1 MTVSLYIYP
10 SSSSSKGNALDLT
23 KTDVSLERVFTK
35 KGSDDKDVK
44 KTYSYPVSLTH
55 LDYDKKI
62 YEPCL
67 INVVA
72 SVGYA
77 TIKTDT
83 DTTGTK
89 STTLPT
95 HSELVEFFTR
105 MKVELVVDS
114 TTIAKNYFVY
124 KVHTKR
130 QKDTTS
136 SVTVELEIYSED
148 KLLTLEKYSKAYTGK
163 KLGTDIFKNE
173 IVKYDITNTDTEKA
187 YKVNLQMLAYDT
199 DEKDDDDKAIKNELR
214 QPYLVQ
220 YNETFYDFLRRTA
233 NRCGEF
239 LYFEDGKLN
248 LGLTKTDK
256 TSTDYLQDAVSY
268 NFDSLYA
275 NSVFSDNKEVEYYN
289 YNYLKNKNKDSK
301 HHAESGK
308 YHFSAPLATDEYLD
322 SIGKDYTSW
331 ADEQDFRKDAMMHLI
346 KVLSGTSLVQI
357 GINAVATILEH
368 NKEVLYDQWTK
379 NTDYKEENIEPY
391 ESKDDLKDQW
401 NSDESELSQFA
412 TAIDQSTSDI
422 SSSDINMN
430 SAFYALIRQAEKTIG
445 EVGEEAL
452 FIDFGSS
459 AKSLSLGDIIKG
471 EDRQYVVVQI
481 NGSYEYKAK
490 DGSTT
495 NKELVTTQQVVA
507 IPLYEVTADSTTNYI
522 PVPPALPQVCVRESQ
537 PQLAFIT
544 HNIDPRKI
552 GRVRVR
558 FAWQEKNDDPSPW
571 VRVSLPFATDGGGVK
586 FKPATDDEVLVS
598 FEEGN
603 VERPYVSGF
612 LLSERSNQ
620 SWGYMP
626 DRAIMSKNGHG
637 ITFEDGNSLSFFTN
651 LVPAAGFIAS
661 FFPEFMWPS
670 CMEENKHVGAL
681 AGGMSLRDQ
690 YGLYEISMSSDERS
704 ISVQSSMGNV
714 EVNAFTGITISA
726 PNGDI
731 KIEGKNVEIA
741 ASNTVKITSGKALE
755 DRFISLK
762 KPLKETLSEWVVER
776 LLDLTLFRTLI
787 EAVLRPIDGTTTIK
801 SFTFVQI
808 EAGKGSVEFPVE
820 ASSHQKAAPQKLT
833 RSIDCITTTIEGF
846 VSQINTSAQT
856 LSQNFKTLE
865 DMSGTGDNLVNKDE
879 KVIKISDIVD
889 KIKANQDIQDA
900 DYKWDQNK
908 LQDETFDKNSV
919 LEEVKKQ
926 TKLNEKPIETGKD
939 ANNVPYQCPDPKD
952 TKKKIT
958 TDKFTK
964 DSKLWDD
971 TYDKLVKDGEA
982 LVAKANEEK
991 KKKREEL
998 TKCVAALV
1006 TQYKNVAKLI
1016 ADVEKN
1022 GLTLTASS
1030 AEIYS
1035 KTATS
1040 TLKSV
1045 NDIIKSEDSAMYK
1058 DLKEYSFK
1066 KSTDFKE
1073 LDESC
1078 KKKWRRRALSTF
1090 VGNVMTEF
1098 NTDLAA
1104 VDAIKTALSKP
1115 DDYADDKKWADYIDA
1130 VLNENVNAVSKP
1142 VNKLSKIL
1150 TPFKDWFMENFL
1162 DAWIDTFY
1170 NRRRWATG
1178 MEGQIL
1184 MSDSPSKTIHIK
1196 QDGTVESLTNLTVS
1210 GKYVR
1215 NIKNK
1220 LKSI

>member
-275 NSVFSDNKEVEYYN
+275 NSVFSDDKEVEYYN
-289 YNYLKNKNKDSK
+289 YNYLNNENGDSK
-301 HHAESGK
+301 HHAKSGS
-308 YHFSAPLATDEYLD
+308 YHYSDPLAADEYLD
-322 SIGKDYTSW
+322 LINGLRHTGW
-331 ADEQDFRKDAMMHLI
+331 WDEQDWGKNVMMHLI
-346 KVLSGTSLVQI
+346 KVLSGTSLGQI
-357 GINAVATILEH
+357 TANAVLTIAEH
-368 NKEVLYDQWTK
+368 NKEIIYEALRM
-379 NTDYKEENIEPY
+379 NHDYRKENIRDY
-391 ESKDDLKDQW
+391 RGKDDLKDQW
-401 NSDESELSQFA
+401 KDDSIINDLSQFA
-412 TAIDQSTSDI
+412 TATDQKTSDI
-422 SSSDINMN
+422 TSSDINMN
-430 SAFYALIRQAEKTIG
+430 ATFYSLIRKAEKTIG

-471 EDRQYVVVQI
+471 EGRQYVVVQI

-495 NKELVTTQQVVA
+495 TKELVTTQQVVA

-537 PQLAFIT
+537 PQLAFVT
-544 HNIDPRKI
+544 HTVDPKMI
-552 GRVRVR
+552 GRVRIR
-558 FAWQEKNDDPSPW
+558 FAWQEDKDDPSPW
-571 VRVSLPFATDGGGVK
+571 VRVSMPFATNGGGVK
-586 FKPATDDEVLVS
+586 FKPDKDDEVLVS

-603 VERPYVSGF
+603 VERPYVSGY

-620 SWGYMP
+620 SWGHMP
-626 DRAIMSKNGHG
+626 NRAIMSRNGHG
-637 ITFEDGNSLSFFTN
+637 ITFSDPTSVGFFTN
-651 LVPAAGFIAS
+651 LVPAVDFVTSIV
-661 FFPEFMWPS
+661 PEFFWPS
-670 CMEENKHVGAL
+670 FTEAHRVAAL
-681 AGGMSLRDQ
+681 AGGMTLRDQ
-690 YGLYEISMSSDERS
+690 YGLYEISMSSDKRS
-704 ISVQSSMGNV
+704 VSIQSSMGNV

-755 DRFISLK
+755 SRYKSFWDPF
-762 KPLKETLSEWVVER
+762 KETLQDWVVEKI
-776 LLDLTLFRTLI
+776 LDMTLIRTLV
-787 EAVLRPIDGTTTIK
+787 ETVLRPIDGTTSIK

-808 EAGKGSVEFPVE
+808 EAGEGSVEYEVDKYAYE
-820 ASSHQKAAPQKLT
+820 TESAPKKFNKTVDLLTTFVSNEVVKIKTELDSLKSKLT
-833 RSIDCITTTIEGF
+833 SFEG
-846 VSQINTSAQT
+846 
-856 LSQNFKTLE
+856 
-865 DMSGTGDNLVNKDE
+865 MSGPGADMVNKDSNVITIDTICDKVKSSE
-879 KVIKISDIVD
+879 KPADTDYNWAANQLENETFDSD
-889 KIKANQDIQDA
+889 KIKEKVKNDTGFEKMPLATEKDKNDIPYTDTVTNKTTEQFDKDCKAYSDSFKKHKDDELNRISKANQ
-900 DYKWDQNK
+900 
-908 LQDETFDKNSV
+908 T
-919 LEEVKKQ
+919 KQ
-926 TKLNEKPIETGKD
+926 TKRNELKKCVEELCDQYINARNVLENIKNDESLIKGSKRSVYIDAARKAFKAIGGSFKSAADDAFDKLSKGTLQSSADCLIDEISYKKLLKRKTILQFINEIRGQFNSDLYLKD
-939 ANNVPYQCPDPKD
+939 AIPDTC
-952 TKKKIT
+952 TK
-958 TDKFTK
+958 
-964 DSKLWDD
+964 
-971 TYDKLVKDGEA
+971 
-982 LVAKANEEK
+982 
-991 KKKREEL
+991 
-998 TKCVAALV
+998 
-1006 TQYKNVAKLI
+1006 
-1016 ADVEKN
+1016 
-1022 GLTLTASS
+1022 
-1030 AEIYS
+1030 
-1035 KTATS
+1035 
-1040 TLKSV
+1040 
-1045 NDIIKSEDSAMYK
+1045 
-1058 DLKEYSFK
+1058 
-1066 KSTDFKE
+1066 
-1073 LDESC
+1073 
-1078 KKKWRRRALSTF
+1078 
-1090 VGNVMTEF
+1090 
-1098 NTDLAA
+1098 
-1104 VDAIKTALSKP
+1104 VDAATEI
-1115 DDYADDKKWADYIDA
+1115 DNDDKWKDYIDA
-1130 VLNENVNAVSKP
+1130 SLKENAAKETSEKSKSRRFKEWFDT
-1142 VNKLSKIL
+1142 NFL
-1150 TPFKDWFMENFL
+1150 TPWKDST
-1162 DAWIDTFY
+1162 I
-1170 NRRRWATG
+1170 NRKRWAEKTKG
-1178 MEGQIL
+1178 KIL
-1184 MSDSPSKTIHIK
+1184 MSDSSATTHEFNNNEQLVSRPNVIASSQYIK
-1196 QDGTVESLTNLTVS
+1196 KIKDRLKNL
-1210 GKYVR
+1210 
-1215 NIKNK
+1215 
-1220 LKSI
+1220 